1 MKTCTLPNLN
11 IAFALLFVNIIFVT
25 KALKCK
31 KGYDTITL
39 ENKTYNMLKAQLEIL
54 TSLVEGQNDI
64 IQGRTTTIEETFNS
78 IDKMIHQL
86 D

>member
-1 MKTCTLPNLN
+1 MENSN
-11 IAFALLFVNIIFVT
+11 
-25 KALKCK
+25 
-31 KGYDTITL
+31 DTITL
-39 ENKTYNMLKAQLEIL
+39 ESKTYNKLKTQLEIL
-54 TSLVEGQNDI
+54 TALVEGQNDI

>member
-1 MKTCTLPNLN
+1 MGNSN
-11 IAFALLFVNIIFVT
+11 
-25 KALKCK
+25 
-31 KGYDTITL
+31 DTITL
-39 ENKTYNMLKAQLEIL
+39 ESKTYNKLKAQLEIL

-78 IDKMIHQL
+78 IDKMIQQL

>member
-1 MKTCTLPNLN
+1 MENSN
-11 IAFALLFVNIIFVT
+11 N
-25 KALKCK
+25 
-31 KGYDTITL
+31 TITL

-64 IQGRTTTIEETFNS
+64 IQGRTTTIEETFIS
-78 IDKMIHQL
+78 IDKMIQQL

>member
-1 MKTCTLPNLN
+1 MENSN
-11 IAFALLFVNIIFVT
+11 
-25 KALKCK
+25 
-31 KGYDTITL
+31 DTITL
-39 ENKTYNMLKAQLEIL
+39 EYKTYNKLKAQLEIL
-54 TSLVEGQNDI
+54 TALVEGQNDI

>member
-1 MKTCTLPNLN
+1 MELSN
-11 IAFALLFVNIIFVT
+11 
-25 KALKCK
+25 
-31 KGYDTITL
+31 DRITL

-64 IQGRTTTIEETFNS
+64 IQGRTTTIEETFNR
-78 IDKMIHQL
+78 IDKMMHQL

>member
-1 MKTCTLPNLN
+1 MELSN
-11 IAFALLFVNIIFVT
+11 
-25 KALKCK
+25 
-31 KGYDTITL
+31 DTITL
-39 ENKTYNMLKAQLEIL
+39 EYKTYNMLKAQLEIL
-54 TSLVEGQNDI
+54 SSLVKGQNDI

>member
-1 MKTCTLPNLN
+1 MGNSN
-11 IAFALLFVNIIFVT
+11 DII
-25 KALKCK
+25 
-31 KGYDTITL
+31 IL
-39 ENKTYNMLKAQLEIL
+39 ESKTYNKLKAQLEIL
-54 TSLVEGQNDI
+54 TALVEGQNDI

>member
-1 MKTCTLPNLN
+1 MGNSN
-11 IAFALLFVNIIFVT
+11 
-25 KALKCK
+25 
-31 KGYDTITL
+31 DTIIL
-39 ENKTYNMLKAQLEIL
+39 ESKTYNKLKAQLEIL

>member
-1 MKTCTLPNLN
+1 MEVSNNK
-11 IAFALLFVNIIFVT
+11 
-25 KALKCK
+25 
-31 KGYDTITL
+31 ITL
-39 ENKTYNMLKAQLEIL
+39 EYKTYNMLKAQLETL
-54 TSLVEGQNDI
+54 SSLVEGQNDI

>member
-1 MKTCTLPNLN
+1 MGNSN
-11 IAFALLFVNIIFVT
+11 
-25 KALKCK
+25 
-31 KGYDTITL
+31 DTIIL
-39 ENKTYNMLKAQLEIL
+39 ESKTYNKLKAPLEIL
-54 TSLVEGQNDI
+54 TALVEGQNDI

>member
-1 MKTCTLPNLN
+1 MGNSN
-11 IAFALLFVNIIFVT
+11 
-25 KALKCK
+25 
-31 KGYDTITL
+31 DTITL
-39 ENKTYNMLKAQLEIL
+39 ESKTYNKLKAQLEIL

-78 IDKMIHQL
+78 IDKMIDQL

>member
-1 MKTCTLPNLN
+1 MRNSN
-11 IAFALLFVNIIFVT
+11 
-25 KALKCK
+25 
-31 KGYDTITL
+31 DTIIL
-39 ENKTYNMLKAQLEIL
+39 ESKTYNKLKAQLEIL
-54 TSLVEGQNDI
+54 TALVEGQNDI

>member
-1 MKTCTLPNLN
+1 MGNSN
-11 IAFALLFVNIIFVT
+11 
-25 KALKCK
+25 
-31 KGYDTITL
+31 DTITL
-39 ENKTYNMLKAQLEIL
+39 EYKTYNMLKAQLEIL

-64 IQGRTTTIEETFNS
+64 IQGRTTTIEEAFNS

>member
-1 MKTCTLPNLN
+1 MGNSN
-11 IAFALLFVNIIFVT
+11 
-25 KALKCK
+25 
-31 KGYDTITL
+31 DTIIL
-39 ENKTYNMLKAQLEIL
+39 ESKTYNKLKAQLEIL
-54 TSLVEGQNDI
+54 TALVEGQNNI